1 MKKKIFSDNN
11 AKKGARGFYTALG
24 ISAVMIGS
32 ACVFA
37 YNQGEKLTHQNAA
50 PRSIVQTTEAPVD
63 KKSTDIPKVTAL
75 PQNPTAAVVTTEAYR
90 VRTTVPSPT
99 VPAQEIII
107 ETAPVNAETEDIPV
121 QKNVSNELENIHM
134 PLDDVGNVL
143 NAFSGTELV
152 KNATTGTWETHN
164 GTDYAAEVGAN
175 VYSISSG
182 EIKKIEKDALWGVTL
197 TLDHHNGYISKYC
210 GLAADVRYQEGDMIA
225 SGDVLGVVGGNV
237 DIESSLAPHIH
248 IELTLNGEFID
259 PTSVLK

>member
-1 MKKKIFSDNN
+1 MKKKLFSDNN
-11 AKKGARGFYTALG
+11 AKKGAKGFYTALG

-37 YNQGEKLTHQNAA
+37 YNQGEKLTHQNTA
-50 PRSIVQTTEAPVD
+50 PQSIAQTTEAPVD
-63 KKSTDIPKVTAL
+63 KKSSGIPKITTS
-75 PQNPTAAVVTTEAYR
+75 PQNVTTAVITTEAYR

-99 VPAQEIII
+99 IPAQEIII
-107 ETAPVNAETEDIPV
+107 ETAPVNAEAEDIPV
-121 QKNVSNELENIHM
+121 QKDVSNELENIHM
-134 PLDDVGNVL
+134 PLDDAGNVL

-182 EIKKIEKDALWGVTL
+182 EVRKIEKDALWGITL

-210 GLAADVRYQEGDMIA
+210 GLAADVRYQEGDMVA

-248 IELTLNGEFID
+248 IELTLNGHFID